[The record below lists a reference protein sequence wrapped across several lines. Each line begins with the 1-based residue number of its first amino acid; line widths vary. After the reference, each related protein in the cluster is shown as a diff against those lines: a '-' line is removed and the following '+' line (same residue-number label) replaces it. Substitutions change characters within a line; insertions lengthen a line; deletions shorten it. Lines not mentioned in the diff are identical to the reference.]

1 MSAIESTLAA
11 LPEGSGSA
19 ARSAAT
25 KLTDHFDSF
34 LTLLT
39 TQLKNQDPLSPM
51 DTETFTQQLVQ
62 FTSVEQSIKTN
73 DSLEQLIGLVQGTRQ
88 TAMLGYLGTT
98 VQAKSDRIALG
109 NEGSGT
115 ISYEL
120 PAVAASVSIKIY
132 DGSGTLVA
140 ETRGPTAAGRHQ
152 VAWDGATSSG
162 GRAPAGT
169 YRVAVAGQT
178 LDGKALDVTQ
188 YLYGRVD
195 AIDPASDQP
204 TLSVSGV
211 DVPLTDITAIAR
223 PSG

>member
-1 MSAIESTLAA
+1 MSAVDATFAA
-11 LPEGSGSA
+11 WSDPVSGA

-34 LTLLT
+34 LSLLT

-88 TAMLGYLGTT
+88 TAMLGYLGTV
-98 VQAKSDRIALG
+98 VQARSDRVALHD
-109 NEGSGT
+109 EGSSA

-120 PAVAASVSIKIY
+120 PAAAASVGIKIY
-132 DGSGTLVA
+132 DSSGGLVA
-140 ETRGPTAAGRHQ
+140 ETRGPTTAGQHQ
-152 VAWDGATSSG
+152 VAWDGTTSSG

-169 YRVAVAGQT
+169 YRIAIAAQA
-178 LDGKALDVTQ
+178 LDGKALDVVQ
-188 YLYGRVD
+188 YLHGRVD
-195 AIDPASDQP
+195 AIDPAAGQP
-204 TLSVSGV
+204 TLSVNGV
-211 DVPLTDITAIAR
+211 DVALADITAIAK
-223 PSG
+223 PSP